1 MYYKLN
7 KQSILF
13 EQRVKQVAANEVQQP
28 PTHHQSK
35 IQRHN
40 KNTTPTTTQTNALGF
55 FFDLLCGVEKHRLFC
70 LNVFFSVAKGTKPH
84 VFLKNMLFHAPTARK
99 KKTLRSVHL

>member
-7 KQSILF
+7 KQSFLF

-40 KNTTPTTTQTNALGF
+40 KNTTLTTTQTNASGF

-84 VFLKNMLFHAPTARK
+84 VF
-99 KKTLRSVHL
+99 

>member
-7 KQSILF
+7 KQSFLF

-35 IQRHN
+35 IQRQQQHRQ
-40 KNTTPTTTQTNALGF
+40 TPRVI
-55 FFDLLCGVEKHRLFC
+55 FFDLLCGVEKHRL
-70 LNVFFSVAKGTKPH
+70 
-84 VFLKNMLFHAPTARK
+84 LF
-99 KKTLRSVHL
+99 V